1 MSRRGPSID
10 FNPLLEQV
18 QRDISFLSY
27 LGLHQYAKG
36 QKLIGR
42 SRPMITKDM
51 DFVKQRRLNF
61 RLLVACI
68 QQIVGRTH
76 FDHNGRVEQ
85 INYVNVGNYAQLR
98 LYGLLDRDM
107 YALDTTADATL
118 TGWWP
123 SQLSYNDTELLGSTA
138 SMDTIEEQLSYNA
151 RATLEVGGHTF
162 VDHMRRAFRFIP
174 DDLTHMAPHSQRDPR
189 NRMRVKNLSLNL
201 QLIESRSYNRGT
213 THIQTLDPGRNIPA
227 GTTPGF
233 VDVPCHI
240 ERLLHFRD
248 VLWPWIQTLS
258 TPEAREAFGYV
269 KENYPGVQAVQVK
282 IREIRNSVMEIQRRE
297 REAEDEQARRE
308 TAQAQLRDRLVA
320 TYGEPDPQNED
331 NDGPQIE
338 HVPGTHGMELEEPG
352 AAFQRHI
359 ERNRVEQDEAHTHIV
374 PDVHHGA
381 VDILDPDE
389 PYHTHVHAD
398 FVQENVTLAEG
409 DEIEPLPT
417 MPTADVGQMIE
428 GVRERIRRALGQP
441 TVPTEEEGEE
451 DGN

>member
-107 YALDTTADATL
+107 YALDTTTDSTL

-201 QLIESRSYNRGT
+201 QLIESRSYNTGSA
-213 THIQTLDPGRNIPA
+213 HIQTLNPGRDVLR

-248 VLWPWIQTLS
+248 VLWPWIQALS

-282 IREIRNSVMEIQRRE
+282 TREIRNSVMEIQRRE
-297 REAEDEQARRE
+297 READDERAQRE
-308 TAQAQLRDRLVA
+308 TDQAQLRDRLVA
-320 TYGEPDPQNED
+320 TYGEPVAQEINDEQVAEDDVQTAETGDPPRGYHGGELAVPYGRIPPPEPVEAEFIEED
-331 NDGPQIE
+331 AEQTPPDAPDFGFI
-338 HVPGTHGMELEEPG
+338 
-352 AAFQRHI
+352 
-359 ERNRVEQDEAHTHIV
+359 EQDGVVVLPV
-374 PDVHHGA
+374 PDVHHGTVVTEGNQVEPPITDI
-381 VDILDPDE
+381 VDLR
-389 PYHTHVHAD
+389 AR
-398 FVQENVTLAEG
+398 L
-409 DEIEPLPT
+409 
-417 MPTADVGQMIE
+417 
-428 GVRERIRRALGQP
+428 REYLE
-441 TVPTEEEGEE
+441 TEGEE